1 MGNAYANGQGVT
13 RDREMG
19 RLKGVR
25 SKVAPCRQDYERQH
39 NSGKQAPDHLA
50 IAAADASA
58 CNGAVSEA
66 VVVRESITFLAAAV
80 DIDHS

>member
-1 MGNAYANGQGVT
+1 MCSSDLVI
-13 RDREMG
+13 RDSEIG

-25 SKVAPCRQDYERQH
+25 RKGAPCRQDYKRQH
-39 NSGKQAPDHLA
+39 NSGNQAPDHLA
-50 IAAADASA
+50 IAAADARA

-66 VVVRESITFLAAAV
+66 VVVSDSITFLAAAV